1 MTDRRSISQLC
12 LEQDFSD
19 PEDLLV
25 MLQTWQTGDVSKQ
38 DPYNGDFE
46 AAMRGIKAK
55 ALVLPGKHDLYL
67 K

>member
-1 MTDRRSISQLC
+1 MGQLC
-12 LEQDFSD
+12 LEQNSSD

-38 DPYNGDFE
+38 EPYNGDFE

-55 ALVLPGKHDLYL
+55 VLVLPGKHDLYFP
-67 K
+67 